1 MGHAASAEVP
11 QTNQQQSSSSRSGWQ
26 VPRIFTC
33 GAAPQDLVPWTPA
46 EQWKR
51 SLGKNQ
57 VHISR
62 SRGGLVGLV
71 NMGNT
76 CFMNAGLQC
85 LSHIEPISAYFLTGK
100 YAEELNPSNP
110 FGTGGHLAKGFAK
123 LQEMLWQK
131 RSRTHSPSQLYGT
144 LSKFARHLFRD
155 SDQQDAQELLAYLL
169 DGLHE
174 DLNLVQVERKDHR
187 KKESEPKVD
196 SDEEDERMAQLEREK
211 GEEYVAALTWMK
223 HLMRHKSVLVDLFQG
238 QLRSR
243 LTCNTCGHQS
253 KTFDP
258 YLYIALPVH
267 YGMNSLQ
274 DALLHFLKEE
284 HLTGDERWRCPK
296 CKKRVDS
303 VKKIDL
309 WKLPPVLLVHLKRF
323 EFDTSTCRFKK
334 INVRLRTPLSID
346 LSSYVSSQQK
356 GSLVYDVI
364 AVANHIGHAGR
375 GHYTAICRHH
385 LHNRFYHFNDT
396 DVHEVRADDNEVITR
411 EAYLLFLMRRD
422 ISDWEAQSISRPEV
436 WPHYVS
442 RQNSAMMPAIWEAV
456 GRKPQQP
463 APHAPAPA
471 VVLPEQPNEEPGPPG
486 EPDLSD
492 RHGSRGGPVNVGSY
506 FACHNLA

>member
-1 MGHAASAEVP
+1 M
-11 QTNQQQSSSSRSGWQ
+11 
-26 VPRIFTC
+26 
-33 GAAPQDLVPWTPA
+33 PWTPA

-57 VHISR
+57 VHISK

-422 ISDWEAQSISRPEV
+422 ISDWEAQSISRPEA

>member
-33 GAAPQDLVPWTPA
+33 GAAPQDLVPYTPA

-57 VHISR
+57 VHISK

-100 YAEELNPSNP
+100 YAEELNPNNP

-274 DALLHFLKEE
+274 DALMHFLKEE

-422 ISDWEAQSISRPEV
+422 ISDWEAQSISRPEA

-463 APHAPAPA
+463 APQAPAPA

-492 RHGSRGGPVNVGSY
+492 RHGSKSGLYNVGSY
-506 FACHNLA
+506 FACQNLA

>member
-1 MGHAASAEVP
+1 MGHAGSAESSHS
-11 QTNQQQSSSSRSGWQ
+11 NQGSSSSDSRKGWQ
-26 VPRIFTC
+26 VPRIFVC

-51 SLGKNQ
+51 SMGKNQ
-57 VHISR
+57 AHISK

-110 FGTGGHLAKGFAK
+110 YGTGGHLAKGFAK
-123 LQEMLWQK
+123 LQEMLWQR
-131 RSRTHSPSQLYGT
+131 RSRTHSPSHIHNT

-155 SDQQDAQELLAYLL
+155 ADQQDAQELLAYLL

-174 DLNLVQVERKDHR
+174 DLNLVKVERK
-187 KKESEPKVD
+187 ESRRDMEPKED

-243 LTCNTCGHQS
+243 LTCGTCGHQS

-267 YGMNSLQ
+267 NDMGSLQ
-274 DALLHFLKEE
+274 DALNHFLKEE
-284 HLTGDERWRCPK
+284 QLTGDERWRCPK
-296 CKKRVDS
+296 CKKRVDAI
-303 VKKIDL
+303 KKIDL
-309 WKLPPVLLVHLKRF
+309 WKLPPVLVVHLKRF
-323 EFDTSTCRFKK
+323 EFDTTTCRFKK
-334 INVRLRTPLSID
+334 ITVKLKTPLSLD
-346 LSSYVSSQQK
+346 LSSFVSAQQK
-356 GSLVYDVI
+356 GSMVYDVI

-396 DVHEVRADDNEVITR
+396 DVHEVRADDAAVITK
-411 EAYLLFLMRRD
+411 EAYLLFFMRRD
-422 ISDWEAQSISRPEV
+422 ISDWEAQSISRPEA
-436 WPHYVS
+436 WPHFVS
-442 RQNSAMMPAIWEAV
+442 RQNSAMMPAIWEAL
-456 GRKPQQP
+456 GTKPQP
-463 APHAPAPA
+463 PPPPPPPPSSGEAGFSGG
-471 VVLPEQPNEEPGPPG
+471 VVLPDQLHEEAG
-486 EPDLSD
+486 
-492 RHGSRGGPVNVGSY
+492 
-506 FACHNLA
+506 